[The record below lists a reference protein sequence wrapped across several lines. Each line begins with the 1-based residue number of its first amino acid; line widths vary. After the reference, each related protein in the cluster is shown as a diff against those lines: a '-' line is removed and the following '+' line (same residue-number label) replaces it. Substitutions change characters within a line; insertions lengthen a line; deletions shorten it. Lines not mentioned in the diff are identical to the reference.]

1 MSREMSLFCRSVL
14 LTDGWAENVLL
25 RFDDRGFIVA
35 VERGAKPEGAQASG
49 PVVPGMPNL
58 HSHAF
63 QRAMAGLAE
72 RAGRTEDDFWT
83 WRDTMYRFLAR
94 FTPEGLQAVA
104 ALLYLEMLKT
114 GYTSVAEFHYL
125 HHDRAGTPYADRAE
139 NSLRIVAAA
148 RETGI
153 RLTHLPTLYA
163 HGGFGGRAPTEG
175 QKRFL
180 HTVEGLLGVV
190 ESVRRV
196 TAKEPAVRVGLA
208 LHSLRAVTP
217 EELREALAGMSALD
231 ARAPIHIH
239 IAEQVKEVEDCLAWS
254 GERPVQWLL
263 NHVPVD
269 ARWCLVHATHLTS
282 EEVTRLAASGAVAG
296 LCPTTEANL
305 GDGLF
310 PAVDYLRQEG
320 VFGVG
325 SDSHIS
331 VSAPEELRLLEY
343 GQRLVARRRNVLRV
357 GSEDSVGAGLY
368 RAAVAGGARALGLSA
383 PGLEVGAPA
392 DLVVLDAEHPKLYG
406 RTRDALLDS
415 YLFASGSDCVRD
427 VMVAGRFVVRERH
440 HEAEDTLLAR
450 YRRELDRL
458 LAEA

>member
-1 MSREMSLFCRSVL
+1 MSRETSLFCPSVL

-25 RFDDRGFIVA
+25 RFDDRGAITA
-35 VERGAKPEGAQASG
+35 VERGARPGGEQARG
-49 PVVPGMPNL
+49 PVVPGLPNL

-72 RAGRTEDDFWT
+72 RAGRTDDDFWT

-104 ALLYLEMLKT
+104 ALLYLEMLKA

-125 HHDRAGTPYADRAE
+125 HHDQGGTPYAERAE
-139 NSLRIVAAA
+139 NSHRIVAAA

-190 ESVRRV
+190 ESVRRA
-196 TAKEPAVRVGLA
+196 TAAEPSVRVGLA

-217 EELREALAGMSALD
+217 EELHAALAGMRSLD
-231 ARAPIHIH
+231 AQAPIHIH
-239 IAEQVKEVEDCLAWS
+239 IAEQMKEVEDCLGWS

-263 NHVPVD
+263 THMPVD
-269 ARWCLVHATHLTS
+269 SRWCLVHATHLTF

-310 PAVDYLRQEG
+310 PAVDYLRQG
-320 VFGVG
+320 GMFGIG

-331 VSAPEELRLLEY
+331 VDAPEELRLLEY

-357 GSEDSVGAGLY
+357 GSEESVGAGLY

-383 PGLEVGAPA
+383 PGLQVGAPA
-392 DLVVLDAEHPKLYG
+392 DLIVLDAEHPKLYG

-415 YLFASGSDCVRD
+415 DLFASRSDCVRD

-440 HEAEDTLLAR
+440 HPEEDTLLAR
-450 YRRELDRL
+450 YRSEIDRL
-458 LAEA
+458 LAVA

>member
-1 MSREMSLFCRSVL
+1 MSRETSLFCPSVL
-14 LTDGWAENVLL
+14 LAGGWAKDVVL
-25 RFDDRGFIVA
+25 RFDDRGVITA
-35 VERGAKPEGAQASG
+35 VERGARPEGARAWG

-72 RAGRTEDDFWT
+72 RAGGAEDDFWT

-104 ALLYLEMLKT
+104 ALLYLEMLKA

-125 HHDRAGTPYADRAE
+125 HHDREGTPYADRAE
-139 NSLRIVAAA
+139 TSHRIVAAA

-163 HGGFGGRAPTEG
+163 HGGFGGRAPTAG

-190 ESVRRV
+190 ESVRRA
-196 TAKEPAVRVGLA
+196 TAAEPSVRVGLA

-217 EELREALAGMSALD
+217 EELHAALAGLSSLD
-231 ARAPIHIH
+231 ARAPVHVH

-269 ARWCLVHATHLTS
+269 SRWCLVHATHLTL

-310 PAVDYLRQEG
+310 PAGEYLRQRG
-320 VFGVG
+320 MFGIG

-357 GSEDSVGAGLY
+357 GAEDSVGAGLY

-383 PGLEVGAPA
+383 PGLQVGAPA
-392 DLVVLDAEHPKLYG
+392 DLVVLDSEHPKLYG
-406 RTRDALLDS
+406 RTGDALLDS
-415 YLFASGSDCVRD
+415 YVFASGSECVRD

-440 HEAEDTLLAR
+440 HEAEDSLLTR

-458 LAEA
+458 LASA